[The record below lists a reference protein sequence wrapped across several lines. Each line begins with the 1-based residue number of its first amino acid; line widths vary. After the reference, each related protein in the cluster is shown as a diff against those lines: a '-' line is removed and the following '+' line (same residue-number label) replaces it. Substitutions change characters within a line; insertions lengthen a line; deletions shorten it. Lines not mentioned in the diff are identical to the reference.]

1 MKQNQT
7 WPQETPHLFSTPSL
21 MSSTSVEELLN
32 HWAWKFHTYFFA
44 ALYIVFAVN
53 CLIAFVRQSSRSV
66 NKSVYQRFTTTQLFV
81 AAVVKA
87 ALSSSVVPLLRKRN
101 FQGALCYRTSVVQ
114 LFKGL
119 QSIGLQHTSPGFT
132 RINKG
137 FNRVAAPS
145 KYLGVTRFHSYLHGN
160 PCYVQFAGT
169 VRRQGALALYL
180 RSGPL
185 YMGRTNLL

>member
-1 MKQNQT
+1 
-7 WPQETPHLFSTPSL
+7 

-32 HWAWKFHTYFFA
+32 HWARKFHTYFLA
-44 ALYIVFAVN
+44 ALYIIFAVN
-53 CLIAFVRQSSRSV
+53 CLIALMEREISKARYVTALV
-66 NKSVYQRFTTTQLFV
+66 LFSFS
-81 AAVVKA
+81 KA
-87 ALSSSVVPLLRKRN
+87 FN
-101 FQGALCYRTSVVQ
+101 
-114 LFKGL
+114 
-119 QSIGLQHTSPGFT
+119 LQHTSPGFT

-160 PCYVQFAGT
+160 PYYVQFAGT

>member
-1 MKQNQT
+1 M
-7 WPQETPHLFSTPSL
+7 EVSYLFFCGIVYHFRS
-21 MSSTSVEELLN
+21 EL
-32 HWAWKFHTYFFA
+32 F
-44 ALYIVFAVN
+44 N
-53 CLIAFVRQSSRSV
+53 CF
-66 NKSVYQRFTTTQLFV
+66 N
-81 AAVVKA
+81 
-87 ALSSSVVPLLRKRN
+87 RKRN